1 MKIHIINR
9 STAAAYGSQPA
20 IEAREAAISA
30 AQAEQ
35 ARRAACFDDLLAA
48 LRDMCGIWVSVCN
61 SQGWE
66 PDHMQQ
72 YTRARAAIARAT
84 KEPT

>member
-1 MKIHIINR
+1 M
-9 STAAAYGSQPA
+9 STDWDAPRRMLESASNA
-20 IEAREAAISA
+20 IAS
-30 AQAEQ
+30 EQ

-48 LRDMCGIWVSVCN
+48 LRDMCRIWVSVCN
-61 SQGWE
+61 TQGWE